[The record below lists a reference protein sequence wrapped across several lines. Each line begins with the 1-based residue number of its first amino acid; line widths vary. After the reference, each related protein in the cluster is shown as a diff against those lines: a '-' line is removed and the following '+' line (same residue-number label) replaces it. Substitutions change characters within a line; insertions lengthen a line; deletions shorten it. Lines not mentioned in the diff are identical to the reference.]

1 LTVSRPILNGA
12 ACARAAGMRMAT
24 ALALPA
30 SMPASTVLRF
40 IVMAF
45 LAPLLLYEAFFE
57 ER

>member
-1 LTVSRPILNGA
+1 
-12 ACARAAGMRMAT
+12 MRMAT